1 MSVDFTPIVSEYRNI
16 SRELYFLE
24 VKKKKKKSKQSTFS
38 FKKEVPIQLYYSKE
52 SVLRNKIFMNTE
64 DRVGSC

>member
-24 VKKKKKKSKQSTFS
+24 VKKKKKSKQSTFS
-38 FKKEVPIQLYYSKE
+38 FTKEVPIQLYYSKE